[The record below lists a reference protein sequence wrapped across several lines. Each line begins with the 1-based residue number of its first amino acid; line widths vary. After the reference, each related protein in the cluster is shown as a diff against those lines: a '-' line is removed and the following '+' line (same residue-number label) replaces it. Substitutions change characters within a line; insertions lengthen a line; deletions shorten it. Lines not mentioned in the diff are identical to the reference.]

1 MAEDKSKKPEQLQE
15 EQLNEVA
22 GGKYDPSSLCDLI
35 GSSDSFRERAEKAKK
50 ILGEENVF
58 L

>member
-1 MAEDKSKKPEQLQE
+1 MAEEKEIQSELQE

-22 GGKYDPSSLCDLI
+22 GGNYDPLNLCDLI
-35 GSSDSFRERAEKAKK
+35 ASSDSFRERAEKAKQ